1 MKKASTLGWGQPE
14 ASTVDAG
21 SLLPQM
27 DSQRPEPRE
36 EEEEQELQWMELDS
50 KEALGTR
57 TEEPSVFQGWG
68 HLLRAVWRGP
78 IGLVMQLLRQGA
90 SVEERCT
97 WAGG

>member
-1 MKKASTLGWGQPE
+1 M
-14 ASTVDAG
+14 DAG

-27 DSQRPEPRE
+27 DSLRPEPRE

-50 KEALGTR
+50 KEGLGTR